1 MSPPRCAVVWCTDW
15 PVTAAVLAGTAGRGP
30 QFDPSAPLAVVHA
43 RRVQACSAAAS
54 RDGVRVGQT
63 RRDAQGACPHLVLV
77 PHDADRDARF
87 FEPVVRAI
95 GELVPL
101 LDVETPGRL
110 LMATRGPSRYV
121 GGDER
126 LAERLIDL
134 AVGAIEQASGVAAI
148 GVGIADGRVAAM
160 LAARR
165 SIATGRP
172 IVVPSSSTAEFLAPH
187 PVSVLV
193 PTIGADSDIV
203 DLLRRLGLETFG
215 HVAQLTS
222 AQLSDRFGR
231 WGDGLYRVVTG
242 LDDTPPAA
250 VPPPDDL
257 SVSRVFD
264 DPIGQIDQVVFAAK
278 VLADTI
284 EESLSDRGLVCT
296 RLVVD
301 AESEHG
307 ERSSRGWVHAD
318 GLASAA
324 IVDRVRW
331 QLVGWI
337 DGDDPPSAG
346 ITSLSIVPTDV
357 RHDSAQQRGF
367 WGERTQ
373 ADDTAA
379 RAMTRLVG
387 LLGPD
392 AVTLASWRGGRHP
405 HDQFELVPFASLGA
419 DDRRL
424 IPRPIASSPWPGALP
439 APAPSVV
446 HIEPRPIDVVDGD
459 GRAVAVNGRG
469 LVSAPPACVRI
480 GRDERRVVA
489 WAGPWPFEE
498 KWWTSQRRRAARF
511 QFVLGGERGPDAY
524 MVWLENGRWSIVGEY
539 R

>member
-1 MSPPRCAVVWCTDW
+1 MTPPRCAVVWCADW
-15 PVTAAVLAGTAGRGP
+15 PVTAAVLAGSAGRGP
-30 QFDPSAPLAVVHA
+30 QFDPNAPLAVVHA
-43 RRVQACSAAAS
+43 QRVQACSVAAS

-63 RRDAQGACPHLVLV
+63 RREAQGACPHLVLV
-77 PHDADRDARF
+77 PHDTDRDARF
-87 FEPVVRAI
+87 FEPVVRAV
-95 GELVPL
+95 GDLVPL
-101 LDVETPGRL
+101 VDVETSGRL

-126 LAERLIDL
+126 LAERLLDL
-134 AVGAIEQASGVAAI
+134 AVGALDRARGAAAI

-165 SIATGRP
+165 SIAIGRP
-172 IVVPSSSTAEFLAPH
+172 VVVPSSSTREFLAPH
-187 PVSVLV
+187 SVSALV
-193 PTIGADSDIV
+193 PTIGADPDVV

-215 HVAQLTS
+215 HVAALTS
-222 AQLSDRFGR
+222 TQLSDRFGR
-231 WGDGLYRVVTG
+231 WGEGLFRVVSG
-242 LDDTPPAA
+242 VDDTPPAA
-250 VPPPDDL
+250 VAPPDDL
-257 SVSRVFD
+257 SASRTFD

-278 VLADTI
+278 ALADAIDTT
-284 EESLSDRGLVCT
+284 LSDRGLVCT

-301 AESEHG
+301 VESEHG
-307 ERSSRGWVHAD
+307 ERSSRAWVHAD

-324 IVDRVRW
+324 VVDRVRW

-346 ITSLSIVPTDV
+346 ITSLSLVPTDV

-373 ADDTAA
+373 ADDTAT

-419 DDRRL
+419 DGRRL
-424 IPRPIASSPWPGALP
+424 IARPADQPPWPGALP

-446 HIEPRPIDVVDGD
+446 LPEPRPVDVVDAH

-469 LVSAPPACVRI
+469 LVSAAPARVRI
-480 GRDERRVVA
+480 DRDERRVVA

-498 KWWTSQRRRAARF
+498 KWWTPQRRRAARF
-511 QFVLGGERGPDAY
+511 QFVLAGERGPDAY
-524 MVWLENGRWSIVGEY
+524 MVWLENGRWTIVGEY

>member
-1 MSPPRCAVVWCTDW
+1 MTPPRCAVVWCADW
-15 PVTAAVLAGTAGRGP
+15 PVTAAVLAGSAGRGP
-30 QFDPSAPLAVVHA
+30 LFDPSAPLAVVHA
-43 RRVQACSAAAS
+43 RRVQACSSAAS

-63 RRDAQGACPHLVLV
+63 RREAQGACPHLVLV
-77 PHDADRDARF
+77 PHDPDRDARF
-87 FEPVVRAI
+87 FEPMVRSI
-95 GELVPL
+95 GDLVPR
-101 LDVETPGRL
+101 LDVESPGRL

-126 LAERLIDL
+126 LAERLLEL
-134 AVGAIEQASGVAAI
+134 AVGALDRAHGVAAI

-160 LAARR
+160 LAATR
-165 SIATGRP
+165 SLSTGRP
-172 IVVPSSSTAEFLAPH
+172 VVVPSSSTAEFLAPH
-187 PVSVLV
+187 PVSALV
-193 PTIGADSDIV
+193 PTVGADPDVV

-215 HVAQLTS
+215 HVATLTPV
-222 AQLSDRFGR
+222 QLSDRFGR
-231 WGDGLYRVVTG
+231 WGEGLFRVVTG
-242 LDDTPPAA
+242 TDDTPPAA
-250 VPPPDDL
+250 VEPPADL
-257 SVSRVFD
+257 SVSRRFD

-278 VLADTI
+278 ALADTI
-284 EESLSDRGLVCT
+284 EVSLSDRGLVCT

-307 ERSSRGWVHAD
+307 ERSSRAWVHAD

-331 QLVGWI
+331 QLTGWI

-346 ITSLSIVPTDV
+346 ITSLSVTPTDV

-373 ADDTAA
+373 ADDTAT

-405 HDQFELVPFASLGA
+405 HDQFELVPFTSLGA
-419 DDRRL
+419 DDRQL
-424 IPRPIASSPWPGALP
+424 IARPADSSPWPGTLP
-439 APAPSVV
+439 APVPSVV
-446 HIEPRPIDVVDGD
+446 HAEPQPIDVVDGE

-469 LVSAPPACVRI
+469 LVSAAPARVRI

-498 KWWTSQRRRAARF
+498 KWWTPQRRRAARF
-511 QFVLGGERGPDAY
+511 QFVLAGERGPDAC
-524 MVWLENGRWSIVGEY
+524 MVWLENGRWSIVGEF

>member
-1 MSPPRCAVVWCTDW
+1 MSPPRCAVVWCADW
-15 PVTAAVLAGTAGRGP
+15 PVTAAVLAGSAGRGP
-30 QFDPSAPLAVVHA
+30 LFDPSAPLAVVHA
-43 RRVQACSAAAS
+43 RRVQACSVAAS

-63 RRDAQGACPHLVLV
+63 RREAQGACPHLVLV
-77 PHDADRDARF
+77 PHDTDRDARF
-87 FEPVVRAI
+87 FEPVVRAV
-95 GELVPL
+95 GDLVPL
-101 LDVETPGRL
+101 VDVEESGRL

-126 LAERLIDL
+126 LAERLLDL
-134 AVGAIEQASGVAAI
+134 AVGALDRARGAAAI

-165 SIATGRP
+165 STAIGRP
-172 IVVPSSSTAEFLAPH
+172 VVVPSSSTAEFLAPH
-187 PVSVLV
+187 PVSALV
-193 PTIGADSDIV
+193 PTIGADADVV

-215 HVAQLTS
+215 HVAALTS
-222 AQLSDRFGR
+222 VQLSDRFGR
-231 WGDGLYRVVTG
+231 WGEGLFRVVTG
-242 LDDTPPAA
+242 TDDTPPAA
-250 VPPPDDL
+250 VAPPDDL
-257 SVSRVFD
+257 SVSRTFD

-278 VLADTI
+278 ALADAIDAT
-284 EESLSDRGLVCT
+284 LSDRGLVCT

-301 AESEHG
+301 VESEHG
-307 ERSSRGWVHAD
+307 ERSSRAWVHAD

-331 QLVGWI
+331 QLAGWI

-346 ITSLSIVPTDV
+346 ITSLSIAPTDV

-373 ADDTAA
+373 ADDTAT

-405 HDQFELVPFASLGA
+405 HDQFEFVPFASLGA

-424 IPRPIASSPWPGALP
+424 IERPADSSPWPGALP

-446 HIEPRPIDVVDGD
+446 LPEPRPVDVVDAD

-469 LVSAPPACVRI
+469 LVSAPPARVRI
-480 GRDERRVVA
+480 DRDERRVVA

-511 QFVLGGERGPDAY
+511 QFVLAGERGPDAY
-524 MVWLENGRWSIVGEY
+524 LVWLENGRWSIVGEF

>member
-1 MSPPRCAVVWCTDW
+1 MTPPRCAVVWCADW
-15 PVTAAVLAGTAGRGP
+15 PVTAAVLAGSAGRGP
-30 QFDPSAPLAVVHA
+30 QFDPNAPLAVVHA
-43 RRVQACSAAAS
+43 QRVQACSVAAS

-63 RRDAQGACPHLVLV
+63 RREAQGACPHLVLV
-77 PHDADRDARF
+77 PHDTDRDARF
-87 FEPVVRAI
+87 FEPVVRAV
-95 GELVPL
+95 GDLVPL
-101 LDVETPGRL
+101 VDVETSGRL

-126 LAERLIDL
+126 LAERLLDL
-134 AVGAIEQASGVAAI
+134 AVGALDRARGAAAI

-165 SIATGRP
+165 SIAIGRP
-172 IVVPSSSTAEFLAPH
+172 VVVPSSSTREFLAPH
-187 PVSVLV
+187 SVSALV
-193 PTIGADSDIV
+193 PTIGADPDVV

-215 HVAQLTS
+215 HVAALTS
-222 AQLSDRFGR
+222 TQLSDRFGR
-231 WGDGLYRVVTG
+231 WGEGLFRVVSG
-242 LDDTPPAA
+242 VDDTPPAA
-250 VPPPDDL
+250 VAPPDDL
-257 SVSRVFD
+257 SASRTFD

-278 VLADTI
+278 ALADAIDTT
-284 EESLSDRGLVCT
+284 LSDRGLVCT
-296 RLVVD
+296 RLIVD
-301 AESEHG
+301 VESEHG
-307 ERSSRGWVHAD
+307 ERSSRAWVHAD

-324 IVDRVRW
+324 VVDRVRW

-346 ITSLSIVPTDV
+346 ITSLSLVPTDV

-373 ADDTAA
+373 ADDTAT

-419 DDRRL
+419 DGRRL
-424 IPRPIASSPWPGALP
+424 IARPADQPPWPGALP

-446 HIEPRPIDVVDGD
+446 LPEPRPVDVVDAH

-469 LVSAPPACVRI
+469 LVSAAPARVRI
-480 GRDERRVVA
+480 DRDERRVVA

-498 KWWTSQRRRAARF
+498 KWWTPQRRRAARF
-511 QFVLGGERGPDAY
+511 QFVLAGERGPDAY
-524 MVWLENGRWSIVGEY
+524 MVWLENGRWTIVGEY

>member
-1 MSPPRCAVVWCTDW
+1 MTPPRCAVVWCADW
-15 PVTAAVLAGTAGRGP
+15 PVTAAVLAGSAGRGP
-30 QFDPSAPLAVVHA
+30 QFDPDAPLAVVHA
-43 RRVQACSAAAS
+43 QRVQACSVAAS

-63 RRDAQGACPHLVLV
+63 RREAQGACPHLVLV
-77 PHDADRDARF
+77 PHDTDRDARF
-87 FEPVVRAI
+87 FEPVVRAV
-95 GELVPL
+95 GDLVPL
-101 LDVETPGRL
+101 VDVETSGRL

-126 LAERLIDL
+126 LAERLLDL
-134 AVGAIEQASGVAAI
+134 TVGALDRARGAAAI

-165 SIATGRP
+165 SIAIGRP
-172 IVVPSSSTAEFLAPH
+172 VVVPSSSTREFLAPH
-187 PVSVLV
+187 SVSALV
-193 PTIGADSDIV
+193 PTIGADPDVV

-215 HVAQLTS
+215 HVAALTS
-222 AQLSDRFGR
+222 TQLSDRFGR
-231 WGDGLYRVVTG
+231 WGEGLFRVVSG
-242 LDDTPPAA
+242 VDDTPPAA
-250 VPPPDDL
+250 VAPPDDL
-257 SVSRVFD
+257 SASRTFD

-278 VLADTI
+278 ALADAIDTT
-284 EESLSDRGLVCT
+284 LSDRGLVCT

-301 AESEHG
+301 VESEHG
-307 ERSSRGWVHAD
+307 ERSSRAWVHAD

-324 IVDRVRW
+324 VVDRVRW

-346 ITSLSIVPTDV
+346 ITSLSLVPTDV

-373 ADDTAA
+373 ADDTAT

-419 DDRRL
+419 DGRRL
-424 IPRPIASSPWPGALP
+424 IARPADQPPWPGALP

-446 HIEPRPIDVVDGD
+446 LPEPRPVDVVDAH

-469 LVSAPPACVRI
+469 LVSAAPARVRI
-480 GRDERRVVA
+480 DRDERRVVA

-498 KWWTSQRRRAARF
+498 KWWTPQRRRAARF
-511 QFVLGGERGPDAY
+511 QFVLAGERGPDAY
-524 MVWLENGRWSIVGEY
+524 MVWLENGRWTIVGEY

>member
-1 MSPPRCAVVWCTDW
+1 MTPPRCAVVWCADW
-15 PVTAAVLAGTAGRGP
+15 PVTAAVLAGSAGRGP
-30 QFDPSAPLAVVHA
+30 QFDPDAPLAVVHA
-43 RRVQACSAAAS
+43 QRVQACSVAAS

-63 RRDAQGACPHLVLV
+63 RREAQGACPHLVLV
-77 PHDADRDARF
+77 PHDTDRDARF
-87 FEPVVRAI
+87 FEPVVRAV
-95 GELVPL
+95 GDLVPL
-101 LDVETPGRL
+101 VDVETSGRL

-126 LAERLIDL
+126 LAERLLDL
-134 AVGAIEQASGVAAI
+134 TVGALDRACGVAAI

-165 SIATGRP
+165 SIAIGRP
-172 IVVPSSSTAEFLAPH
+172 VVVPSSSTREFLAPH
-187 PVSVLV
+187 SVSALV
-193 PTIGADSDIV
+193 PTIGADPDVV

-215 HVAQLTS
+215 HVAALTS
-222 AQLSDRFGR
+222 TQLSDRFGR
-231 WGDGLYRVVTG
+231 WGEGLFRVVSG
-242 LDDTPPAA
+242 VDDTPPAA
-250 VPPPDDL
+250 VAPPDDL
-257 SVSRVFD
+257 SASRTFD

-278 VLADTI
+278 ALADAIDTT
-284 EESLSDRGLVCT
+284 LSDRGLVCT

-301 AESEHG
+301 VESEHG
-307 ERSSRGWVHAD
+307 ERSSRAWVHAD

-324 IVDRVRW
+324 VVDRVRW

-346 ITSLSIVPTDV
+346 ITSLSLVPTDV

-373 ADDTAA
+373 ADDTAT

-419 DDRRL
+419 DGRRL
-424 IPRPIASSPWPGALP
+424 IARPADQPPWPGALP

-446 HIEPRPIDVVDGD
+446 LPEPRPVDVVDAH

-469 LVSAPPACVRI
+469 LVSAAPARVRI
-480 GRDERRVVA
+480 DRDERRVVA

-498 KWWTSQRRRAARF
+498 KWWTPQRRRAARF
-511 QFVLGGERGPDAY
+511 QFVLAGERGPDAY
-524 MVWLENGRWSIVGEY
+524 MVWLENGRWTIVGEY